1 MVENKNMAIN
11 LRMQE
16 LQRCKEDPIHFI
28 KNYIYIQHP
37 VKGRIPLELY
47 PFQEDC
53 INDFLEYKYNIVVKS
68 RQLGL
73 STITSAYCLWLAMFH
88 EDKDI
93 RLMATRLDTAKN
105 MIQKIGIAFK
115 DVPAWIKTSL
125 GITKTEK
132 ESVKYIAFT
141 NGSKIEAIPTTPESV
156 RGIACSL
163 LVIDECVSGDTLITL
178 RNSETGEI
186 SRISTEELWDKLDG
200 SKEKITK
207 PVYVSNSTHEVLTPS
222 GWSKFSG
229 IKKTKKHSYLV
240 VTTENSELKCS
251 YEHKLKF
258 SNGEFL
264 EAQFILK
271 GDILQEVGEVLDI
284 KEVVEEIEL
293 YDLLNVELGNEYYT
307 DNFVSS
313 NCAHIEKFDDIWE
326 AARPTITTGGDAILF
341 SSPNGKGLF
350 YEIYKNSELGNW
362 EENRIGFHGKGV
374 GKNGFHGIKLPWQV
388 HPDRDEAWFENETK
402 SMDAKKIDKEYCC
415 GFEGSGNTF
424 FDADTITWVKSTITT
439 PILHEYK
446 TGDFWIWATPEPNH
460 KYIISSDISR
470 GDGDDYSCCHIVNM
484 STDEQV
490 AEFYGKIP
498 PDKFADLMVL
508 YALKYNNALIIN
520 ELNSI
525 GIAAS
530 IRLRDSKYPNLY
542 YEEKI
547 RENLSIMTD
556 EEKESVY
563 PGYTTSSKSREKLLA
578 KLENALRN
586 KQIKVNS
593 HRFANEMDTFVW
605 NGKKAQSLRTK
616 NDDAIMALSI
626 ALLVYEPSGTTK
638 GKDNGSSMEWHN
650 AFLRTI
656 SRGSNV
662 GNTVKAV
669 SEAEKMKLQME
680 IMGNGSYNNSYSP
693 SISRNSNRS
702 FGFFG
707 LDPKKLI
714 K

>member
-1 MVENKNMAIN
+1 MVENKNLTIN

-37 VKGRIPLELY
+37 VRGRIPLELY

-53 INDFLEYKYNIVVKS
+53 ISDFLEYKYNIVVKS

-163 LVIDECVSGDTLITL
+163 LVIDECVSGETLVTVK
-178 RNSETGEI
+178 NKDTGEVLETCI
-186 SRISTEELWDKLDG
+186 QKLYFEIG
-200 SKEKITK
+200 KINTK
-207 PVYVSNSTHEVLTPS
+207 FEVLTPS
-222 GWSKFSG
+222 GWSNFTG
-229 IKKTKKHSYLV
+229 IKKTKKQSYLV
-240 VTTENSELKCS
+240 VTTRNSEIRCS

-258 SNGEFL
+258 PNGEFL
-264 EAQFILK
+264 EAQFLVV
-271 GDILQEVGEVLDI
+271 GDELLEVGEVLSV
-284 KEVVEEIEL
+284 KEVIEEIEL
-293 YDLLNVELGNEYYT
+293 YDLLNVEFNNEYYT
-307 DNFVSS
+307 NGFVSS

-350 YEIYKNSELGNW
+350 YEIYKNSEIGDW
-362 EENRIGFHGKGV
+362 EQNRAGFHGVGV

-388 HPDRDEAWFENETK
+388 HPERDDAWFENETK

-424 FDADTITWVKSTITT
+424 FDSETITWVKSTITT
-439 PILHEYK
+439 PIFHEYK
-446 TGDFWIWATPEPNH
+446 TGDFWIWATPESSH

-470 GDGDDYSCCHIVNM
+470 GDGDDYSCCHIVD
-484 STDEQV
+484 TTVDEQV

-542 YEEKI
+542 YDEKI
-547 RENLSIMTD
+547 RSNLSIMTD

-586 KQIKVNS
+586 KQIKINS

-626 ALLVYEPSGTTK
+626 ALLEYEPSGVSK
-638 GKDNGSSMEWHN
+638 NKDTSSSMDWHN
-650 AFLRTI
+650 AFLRSI
-656 SRGSNV
+656 SRGNQ
-662 GNTVKAV
+662 GNNIQKVTEVEKAKLQSEILGDGNKNAV
-669 SEAEKMKLQME
+669 SVSPYSSYRRPN
-680 IMGNGSYNNSYSP
+680 NG
-693 SISRNSNRS
+693 

-707 LDPKKLI
+707 LDPRKLI

>member
-163 LVIDECVSGDTLITL
+163 LIIDE
-178 RNSETGEI
+178 
-186 SRISTEELWDKLDG
+186 
-200 SKEKITK
+200 
-207 PVYVSNSTHEVLTPS
+207 
-222 GWSKFSG
+222 
-229 IKKTKKHSYLV
+229 
-240 VTTENSELKCS
+240 
-251 YEHKLKF
+251 
-258 SNGEFL
+258 
-264 EAQFILK
+264 A
-271 GDILQEVGEVLDI
+271 
-284 KEVVEEIEL
+284 
-293 YDLLNVELGNEYYT
+293 
-307 DNFVSS
+307 
-313 NCAHIEKFDDIWE
+313 AHIEKFDEIWE

-350 YEIYKNSELGNW
+350 YEIYKNSEMGDW
-362 EENRIGFHGKGV
+362 EENRSGFHGKGV

-424 FDADTITWVKSTITT
+424 FGADTITWVKSTITT